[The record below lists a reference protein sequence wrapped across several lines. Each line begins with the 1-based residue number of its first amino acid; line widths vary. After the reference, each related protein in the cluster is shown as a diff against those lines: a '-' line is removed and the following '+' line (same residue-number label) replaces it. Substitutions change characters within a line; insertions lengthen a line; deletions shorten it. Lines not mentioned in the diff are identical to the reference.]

1 MPMARKQTS
10 NKSVEE
16 YRRLAEQCRERARMV
31 SGGNERN
38 RLLETAE
45 IWEVMAD
52 RVGNEGKETKGHTD
66 DGARPDMTEI
76 KLDRLIE
83 DMRLLKSQMSA
94 LDRRLQLIE
103 AYLKPSEPTKQLPE
117 CKSRP
122 WFAGAVARAAAR
134 AVFVLLAVGAA
145 TGALLHY
152 LGA

>member
-1 MPMARKQTS
+1 MPMSPRFQHDKT
-10 NKSVEE
+10 VEE
-16 YRRLAEQCRERARMV
+16 YRQLAEKCREIARAV
-31 SGGNERN
+31 SAENERN

-52 RVGNEGKETKGHTD
+52 RVGGEGKRTKDNTD
-66 DGARPDMTEI
+66 DDARPNMTEI
-76 KLDRLIE
+76 KLDRLID

-103 AYLKPSEPTKQLPE
+103 AYLKPTEPTKQLPE
-117 CKSRP
+117 SKSRP

>member
-1 MPMARKQTS
+1 MARKRTS
-10 NKSVEE
+10 NKSEEE

-45 IWEVMAD
+45 SWEVMAD
-52 RVGNEGKETKGHTD
+52 HVGGEGKRTKDNTD
-66 DGARPDMTEI
+66 DDARPNMTEI

-83 DMRLLKSQMSA
+83 DMRLLRSQMSA
-94 LDRRLQLIE
+94 LDRRLQLID
-103 AYLKPSEPTKQLPE
+103 AYLKPSEPTKQQPE
-117 CKSRP
+117 SKSRP
-122 WFAGAVARAAAR
+122 SFAAAVARAAAR

-145 TGALLHY
+145 TGALLYY

>member
-1 MPMARKQTS
+1 MARKQTS

-45 IWEVMAD
+45 IAD
-52 RVGNEGKETKGHTD
+52 RVGGEGKRTKDNTD
-66 DGARPDMTEI
+66 DDARPNMTEI

-83 DMRLLKSQMSA
+83 DMRLLRSQMSA
-94 LDRRLQLIE
+94 LDRRLQLMD
-103 AYLKPSEPTKQLPE
+103 AYLKPSEPTKQQPE
-117 CKSRP
+117 SKSRP
-122 WFAGAVARAAAR
+122 SFAAAVARAAAR

-145 TGALLHY
+145 TGALLYY

>member
-1 MPMARKQTS
+1 MPMSPRFQH
-10 NKSVEE
+10 NKTVEE
-16 YRRLAEQCRERARMV
+16 YRQLAEKCREIARAV
-31 SGGNERN
+31 SAENERN

-52 RVGNEGKETKGHTD
+52 RVGGEGKGTKGNTD
-66 DGARPDMTEI
+66 DGARPNMTEI

-83 DMRLLKSQMSA
+83 DMRLLRSQMSA
-94 LDRRLQLIE
+94 LDRRLQLMD
-103 AYLKPSEPTKQLPE
+103 AYLKPSEPTKQQPE
-117 CKSRP
+117 SKSRP
-122 WFAGAVARAAAR
+122 SFAAAVARAAAR

>member
-1 MPMARKQTS
+1 MARKQTP

-16 YRRLAEQCRERARMV
+16 YRRLAEQCRERASMV

-52 RVGNEGKETKGHTD
+52 RVGGEGKGTKGNTD
-66 DGARPDMTEI
+66 DGARPNMTEI
-76 KLDRLIE
+76 KLDRLID
-83 DMRLLKSQMSA
+83 DMRLLKSQTSA

-103 AYLKPSEPTKQLPE
+103 AYLKPTEPTKQLPE
-117 CKSRP
+117 SKSRP
-122 WFAGAVARAAAR
+122 WFAGAVARAEAR